1 MQIARS
7 VDETY
12 TSLVIISAMAHVIP
26 TNQRLFRFE
35 MSRFSRAKKVHGQ
48 TVEGRRAVLESL
60 RAGRYITRLVM
71 VEDSDLGP
79 QLKEIVMLASEKGIE
94 VQAVS
99 RKELE
104 AQSQTKKAQGVIA
117 VVPDPRYHEP
127 EDLMLLA
134 ESGDQPP
141 LLVMLDGIQDPHNLG
156 AIARTADAAGA
167 HGLIIPERRA
177 VGITAGA
184 VRASAGAL
192 EHVKVSRVGN
202 LNRTIENL
210 KELGMLVI
218 GLAAEG
224 DVEYHE
230 VDFTG
235 PVVIVVGSEGKGL
248 SRLVRE
254 NCDQIASIPM
264 AGQLSSLNASVS
276 TGIVLYEAFRQRTG
290 K

>member
-1 MQIARS
+1 
-7 VDETY
+7 
-12 TSLVIISAMAHVIP
+12 
-26 TNQRLFRFE
+26 

-60 RAGRYITRLVM
+60 RAGRDIERLVM
-71 VEDSDLGP
+71 VEDAELGP
-79 QLKEIVMLASEKGIE
+79 QLQEIVMLATEAGIE
-94 VQAVS
+94 VHAVS

-104 AQSQTKKAQGVIA
+104 AQSQTKKSQGVIA

-127 EDLMLLA
+127 EDLMMSA
-134 ESGDQPP
+134 DTNGQPP

-192 EHVKVSRVGN
+192 EHVKVSRVTN
-202 LNRTIENL
+202 LNRTIERL
-210 KELGMLVI
+210 KESGMTVV

-224 DVEYHE
+224 DVEYTE
-230 VDFTG
+230 ADYTG
-235 PVVIVVGSEGKGL
+235 PVMIVVGSEGNGL

-276 TGIVLYEAFRQRTG
+276 TGLVLYEAFRQRRAESAA
-290 K
+290 KS

>member
-1 MQIARS
+1 M
-7 VDETY
+7 
-12 TSLVIISAMAHVIP
+12 
-26 TNQRLFRFE
+26 
-35 MSRFSRAKKVHGQ
+35 
-48 TVEGRRAVLESL
+48 LESL
-60 RAGRYITRLVM
+60 RAGREIDHLIM
-71 VEDSDLGP
+71 VEDQELGA
-79 QLKEIVMLASEKGIE
+79 QLREIVLLATEAGIE

-99 RKELE
+99 QRELDS
-104 AQSQTKKAQGVIA
+104 QSHTKKSQGVIA

-127 EDLMLLA
+127 EDLMLMA
-134 ESGDQPP
+134 ENGDQPP
-141 LLVMLDGIQDPHNLG
+141 MLVMLDGIQDPHNLG

-177 VGITAGA
+177 VGITPGA

-202 LNRTIENL
+202 LNRTIERL
-210 KELGMLVI
+210 KELGMLVV
-218 GLAAEG
+218 GLDADG
-224 DVEYHE
+224 DVEYTE
-230 VDFTG
+230 ADFTG

-276 TGIVLYEAFRQRTG
+276 AGIVLYEAFRQRR
-290 K
+290 

>member
-1 MQIARS
+1 M
-7 VDETY
+7 
-12 TSLVIISAMAHVIP
+12 P
-26 TNQRLFRFE
+26 TFVANTEFFRIQ

-60 RAGRYITRLVM
+60 RAGRDIERLIM
-71 VEDSDLGP
+71 VADVELGA
-79 QLKEIVMLASEKGIE
+79 QLQEIVVLASEAGIE

-99 RKELE
+99 RKELD
-104 AQSQTKKAQGVIA
+104 AQSQTKKSQGVIA
-117 VVPDPRYHEP
+117 VVPDPRYHDP
-127 EDLMLLA
+127 EDLMLA
-134 ESGDQPP
+134 ADTDGEPP

-202 LNRTIENL
+202 LNRAIERL

-218 GLAAEG
+218 GLDADG
-224 DVEYHE
+224 DVEYTE
-230 VDFTG
+230 ADFTG

-276 TGIVLYEAFRQRTG
+276 AGIVLYEAFRQRRDSSSADSE
-290 K
+290 

>member
-1 MQIARS
+1 
-7 VDETY
+7 
-12 TSLVIISAMAHVIP
+12 
-26 TNQRLFRFE
+26 
-35 MSRFSRAKKVHGQ
+35 MSRFSRAKNIHGQ

-60 RAGRYITRLVM
+60 RAGRDIERLVM
-71 VEDSDLGP
+71 VADVELGP
-79 QLKEIVMLASEKGIE
+79 QLQEIVMLASESGIE
-94 VQAVS
+94 VEAVS
-99 RKELE
+99 RKELD
-104 AQSQTKKAQGVIA
+104 AQSQTKKNQGVIA
-117 VVPDPRYHEP
+117 VVPDPRYHDP
-127 EDLMLLA
+127 EDLMMSA
-134 ESGDQPP
+134 STDGEAP

-177 VGITAGA
+177 VGITPGA

-202 LNRTIENL
+202 LNRAIENL
-210 KELGMLVI
+210 KEQGMLVI
-218 GLAAEG
+218 GLDADG
-224 DVEYHE
+224 DVEYSE
-230 VDFTG
+230 ADFTG

-248 SRLVRE
+248 SRLVRA

-276 TGIVLYEAFRQRTG
+276 AGLVLYEAFHQRR

>member
-1 MQIARS
+1 M
-7 VDETY
+7 
-12 TSLVIISAMAHVIP
+12 
-26 TNQRLFRFE
+26 
-35 MSRFSRAKKVHGQ
+35 
-48 TVEGRRAVLESL
+48 LESL
-60 RAGRYITRLVM
+60 RAGREIDHLIM
-71 VEDSDLGP
+71 VEDQELGA
-79 QLKEIVMLASEKGIE
+79 QLREIVLLATEAGIE

-99 RKELE
+99 QRELDS
-104 AQSQTKKAQGVIA
+104 QSHTKKSQGVIA

-127 EDLMLLA
+127 EDLMLMA
-134 ESGDQPP
+134 ENGDQPP
-141 LLVMLDGIQDPHNLG
+141 MLVMLDGIQDPHNLG

-177 VGITAGA
+177 VGITPGA

-202 LNRTIENL
+202 LNRTIERL
-210 KELGMLVI
+210 KELGMMVV
-218 GLAAEG
+218 GLDADG
-224 DVEYHE
+224 DVEYTE
-230 VDFTG
+230 ADFTG

-276 TGIVLYEAFRQRTG
+276 AGIVLYEAFRQRR
-290 K
+290 

>member
-1 MQIARS
+1 
-7 VDETY
+7 
-12 TSLVIISAMAHVIP
+12 
-26 TNQRLFRFE
+26 
-35 MSRFSRAKKVHGQ
+35 MSRFSRAKNIHGQ

-60 RAGRYITRLVM
+60 RAGRDIERLVM
-71 VEDSDLGP
+71 VADVELGP
-79 QLKEIVMLASEKGIE
+79 QLQEIVMLASEAGIE
-94 VQAVS
+94 VEAVS
-99 RKELE
+99 RKELD
-104 AQSQTKKAQGVIA
+104 AQSQTKKNQGVIA
-117 VVPDPRYHEP
+117 VVPDPRYHDP
-127 EDLMLLA
+127 EDLMMSA
-134 ESGDQPP
+134 STDGEAP

-177 VGITAGA
+177 VGITPGA

-202 LNRTIENL
+202 LNRAIENL
-210 KELGMLVI
+210 KEQGMLVI
-218 GLAAEG
+218 GLDADG
-224 DVEYHE
+224 DVEYSE
-230 VDFTG
+230 ADFKG

-276 TGIVLYEAFRQRTG
+276 TGLVLYEAFRQRR

>member
-1 MQIARS
+1 
-7 VDETY
+7 
-12 TSLVIISAMAHVIP
+12 
-26 TNQRLFRFE
+26 
-35 MSRFSRAKKVHGQ
+35 MSRFSRAKNIHGQ

-60 RAGRYITRLVM
+60 RAGRDIERLVM
-71 VEDSDLGP
+71 VADVELGP
-79 QLKEIVMLASEKGIE
+79 QLQEIVMLASESGIE
-94 VQAVS
+94 VEAVS
-99 RKELE
+99 RKELD
-104 AQSQTKKAQGVIA
+104 AQSQTKKNQGVIA
-117 VVPDPRYHEP
+117 VVPDPRYHDP
-127 EDLMLLA
+127 EDLMMSA
-134 ESGDQPP
+134 STDGEAP

-177 VGITAGA
+177 VGITPGA

-202 LNRTIENL
+202 LNRAIENL
-210 KELGMLVI
+210 KEQGMLVI
-218 GLAAEG
+218 GLDADG
-224 DVEYHE
+224 DVEYSE
-230 VDFTG
+230 ADFTG

-248 SRLVRE
+248 SRLVRA

-276 TGIVLYEAFRQRTG
+276 AGLVLYEAFRQRR